1 MSKLAISGGTPVTD
15 EPFPAWPSFAPESID
30 RAMEPLRSG
39 RVNYWTGELGRQFEA
54 ELAAYLGAEHAIT
67 TNSGTSALHT
77 ALAALGIGP
86 GDEVICT
93 PYSFV
98 ASASCVLQAG
108 ALPVF
113 ADVDESHTLS
123 VADVEKKITPRSRAI
138 IVVHLYGVVADL
150 DPIIDLG
157 RKHGLFVVE
166 DCAQSIGATYKGRKV
181 GTVGDVGCF
190 SFCQSKH
197 FTTGGEG
204 GAIVTDDE
212 DLSWECRSLRDH
224 GFDVAR
230 RMGLM
235 ELGPEY
241 IHRRVGFNYRL
252 TEMQSAIG
260 ISELARLDSWNL
272 PLRRANGRQL
282 IEALK
287 DHPLVMHTPVDT
299 TERENAFWWAPFVL
313 DVEQLSV
320 PLADF
325 AAAMTAEGMP
335 FTAVQLGEMYR
346 ERVFV
351 ERKGFG
357 KLNYPFDDPNATPI
371 DYSRT
376 SCATAHWLSARTL
389 TLYTHPVYIER
400 HMQQYITAFEKVA
413 EAFQTKT
420 PTGIS

>member
-1 MSKLAISGGTPVTD
+1 MSKLAIFGGALVTD
-15 EPFPAWPSFAPESID
+15 EPFPA
-30 RAMEPLRSG
+30 
-39 RVNYWTGELGRQFEA
+39 
-54 ELAAYLGAEHAIT
+54 ELAVYLGADHAIT

-93 PYSFV
+93 PYSFI

-123 VADVEKKITPRSRAI
+123 AADVEKKITSRSRAI
-138 IVVHLYGVVADL
+138 VVVHLYGVVADL
-150 DPIIDLG
+150 DPIVEVA

-166 DCAQSIGATYKGRKV
+166 DRAQSISATYKGRKV

-212 DLSWECRSLRDH
+212 NLSWECRSLRDH
-224 GFDVAR
+224 GYDVVR

-235 ELGPEY
+235 EFGPEY

-260 ISELARLDSWNL
+260 SSELARLDSWNL
-272 PLRRANGRQL
+272 PRRRANGRRL

-287 DHPLVMHTPVDT
+287 DHPLVIHAPVDSQ
-299 TERENAFWWAPFVL
+299 ERENAFWWAPFVL
-313 DVEQLSV
+313 DSERLSV
-320 PLADF
+320 PVAEF
-325 AAAMTAEGMP
+325 AAAMNAEGVP
-335 FTAVQLGEMYR
+335 YTTVQLAEMYR

-351 ERKGFG
+351 ENNGFG
-357 KLNYPFDDPNATPI
+357 KLNYPFDDPSATPI
-371 DYSRT
+371 DYSKT
-376 SCATAHWLSARTL
+376 DCATARWLAARTL
-389 TLYTHPVYIER
+389 PFYTHPVYTER
-400 HMQQYITAFEKVA
+400 HMEQYIRAFEKVA
-413 EAFQTKT
+413 AAFYLET
-420 PTGIS
+420 PTGTA